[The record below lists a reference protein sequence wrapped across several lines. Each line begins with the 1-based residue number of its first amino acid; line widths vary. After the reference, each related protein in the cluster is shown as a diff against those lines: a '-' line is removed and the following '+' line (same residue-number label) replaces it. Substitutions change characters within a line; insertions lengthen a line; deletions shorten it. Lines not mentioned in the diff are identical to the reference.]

1 MAENQIY
8 ENALSAIGTLSRK
21 KTKLL
26 LEDDIDEGNHSQ
38 DLELHSKNSEEHI
51 FAINK
56 DFASRFEHNKKRE
69 ELQQRKF
76 N

>member
-1 MAENQIY
+1 MAENHTYI
-8 ENALSAIGTLSRK
+8 NALSAISTQSRN

-26 LEDDIDEGNHSQ
+26 LEDDIDEGNQSQ
-38 DLELHSKNSEEHI
+38 DSELHTKNSKEHVL
-51 FAINK
+51 AINK
-56 DFASRFEHNKKRE
+56 DFACRFEHNKKRE